1 VKLHPVI
8 WFRKAGLVTMA
19 FLKPFGFWGLGALSF
34 VDAGLFP
41 IPPTMDLVL
50 IGYVSANPSRL
61 LLYALAAAVGSALGS
76 LIPYFIGRAGGE
88 LFLLKRINRSRY
100 EKLRDQFEK
109 QEFFVIAIPAMIP
122 PPFPLKL
129 FEFAAGVFEMKPL
142 PFALAIFCGK
152 FVRFLAFGA
161 ITVFYG
167 PAIVSTIGHALRE
180 HLGLVLAG
188 AGAIIVV
195 IAVFVTR
202 KIFDR
207 RNGTRL
213 PIEEADK
220 TA

>member
-1 VKLHPVI
+1 MKLHPVI
-8 WFRKAGLVTMA
+8 WSRKAGLITMA

-34 VDAGLFP
+34 VDSGLFP

-50 IGYVSANPSRL
+50 IGYVAANPSRV
-61 LLYALAAAVGSALGS
+61 LLYALAAAIGSALGS
-76 LIPYFIGRAGGE
+76 LIPYFVGRAGGE
-88 LFLLKRINRSRY
+88 LFLLKRINRARY
-100 EKLRDQFEK
+100 EKLRDRFEK
-109 QEFFVIAIPAMIP
+109 QEFLAIAIPAMIP

-152 FVRFLAFGA
+152 FLRFFAVG
-161 ITVFYG
+161 IVTVIYG
-167 PAIVSTIGHALRE
+167 PTLIQTAGRTLHE

-188 AGAIIVV
+188 VGAIIVTL
-195 IAVFVTR
+195 ALFVTR

-220 TA
+220 TV

>member
-1 VKLHPVI
+1 
-8 WFRKAGLVTMA
+8 MA

-34 VDAGLFP
+34 VDSGLFP

-50 IGYVSANPSRL
+50 IGYVSANPSRV
-61 LLYALAAAVGSALGS
+61 LLYAFAAAVGSALGS

-88 LFLLKRINRSRY
+88 LFLLKRINRARY
-100 EKLRDQFEK
+100 ERLRDRFEK
-109 QEFFVIAIPAMIP
+109 QEFLAIAIPAMIP

-152 FVRFLAFGA
+152 FLRFLAVG
-161 ITVFYG
+161 IVTVIYG
-167 PAIVSTIGHALRE
+167 PTIIQTVGRTLHE

-188 AGAIIVV
+188 VGAIIVV
-195 IAVFVTR
+195 LVLFVTR

-207 RNGTRL
+207 RSGTRL

>member
-1 VKLHPVI
+1 
-8 WFRKAGLVTMA
+8 MA

-88 LFLLKRINRSRY
+88 LFLLKRINRTRY